1 MYLLCIIQHYTQHA
15 KLHIFYELNKFFL
28 RFFDKRTINEF
39 NCRCIN
45 KLKGATI
52 VLHLLIYLYLW
63 FFLDKIKVFLINIF
77 LFFFRSF

>member
-52 VLHLLIYLYLW
+52 ILHLLIYLYLRVL
-63 FFLDKIKVFLINIF
+63 FRQNKNLFDKYIF
-77 LFFFRSF
+77 IFFRSF